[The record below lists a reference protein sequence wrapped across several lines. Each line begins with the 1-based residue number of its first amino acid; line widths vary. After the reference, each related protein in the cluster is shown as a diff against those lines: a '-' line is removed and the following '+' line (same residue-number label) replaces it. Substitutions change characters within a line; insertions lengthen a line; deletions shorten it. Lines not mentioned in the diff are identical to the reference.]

1 MKTRIGVIALAC
13 AGTWLVVAGS
23 AAAQDLSKL
32 GGLMGG
38 GGTSMKS
45 GSMGNV
51 TGLLQ
56 YCVQN
61 NYLGGNSGAAGIKDK
76 LLGKMGGASSTPM
89 AGGDTSASKGNMLS
103 KLTGGS
109 SAASQGSGSA
119 TSDPSYLS
127 GAKGILQGSG
137 GQSVDLNSLGGGNS
151 DLKSKLTTKVC
162 DTVLKQG
169 KSFLGK

>member
-1 MKTRIGVIALAC
+1 MKMRIGVIARIC
-13 AGTWLVVAGS
+13 AGASLLLAGS

-32 GGLMGG
+32 GGMLGS

-61 NYLGGNSGAAGIKDK
+61 NYLGGNSGAAGIKDQ

-109 SAASQGSGSA
+109 NAASQGGGTA

-127 GAKGILQGSG
+127 GAKGILQGSNG
-137 GQSVDLNSLGGGNS
+137 NSVDLNSLGGGNS

>member
-1 MKTRIGVIALAC
+1 MTTRTGVIPMALTC
-13 AGTWLVVAGS
+13 ALLMAGGGAS
-23 AAAQDLSKL
+23 AQDLSKL
-32 GGLMGG
+32 GGMLGG
-38 GGTSMKS
+38 GGASMKS

-89 AGGDTSASKGNMLS
+89 AGGDTSASKGDMLS
-103 KLTGGS
+103 RLTGGS
-109 SAASQGSGSA
+109 KGASQGAGTA
-119 TSDPSYLS
+119 TSDPGYLS
-127 GAKGILQGSG
+127 GAKGVLQGG
-137 GQSVDLNSLGGGNS
+137 NGKSVDLNSLGGGNS

>member
-13 AGTWLVVAGS
+13 AGTCFIVAGS
-23 AAAQDLSKL
+23 AVAQDLSKL
-32 GGLMGG
+32 GGMLG

-61 NYLGGNSGAAGIKDK
+61 NYLGGNSGAAGIKDQ

-109 SAASQGSGSA
+109 SAASQGSS

>member
-1 MKTRIGVIALAC
+1 MKMRIGVIARICLGAS
-13 AGTWLVVAGS
+13 LLLAGS

-32 GGLMGG
+32 GGMLGG

-61 NYLGGNSGAAGIKDK
+61 NYLGGNSGAAGIKDQ

-109 SAASQGSGSA
+109 NASSQGSGTA

-127 GAKGILQGSG
+127 GAKGILQGSNG
-137 GQSVDLNSLGGGNS
+137 NSVDLNSVGGGNS

>member
-13 AGTWLVVAGS
+13 AGTCFMMAGS

-32 GGLMGG
+32 GGMLG

-109 SAASQGSGSA
+109 NAASQGSGNA

-127 GAKGILQGSG
+127 GAKGILQGSNG
-137 GQSVDLNSLGGGNS
+137 NSVDLNSLGGGNS